1 MLKPNKLAN
10 NNFLSSLDLSTDE
23 VLHILD
29 LANNFKNKKLNIDL
43 GNKVLGL
50 IFDKS
55 STRTRV
61 SFQVAMTRLGGTTID
76 LNPTTSQIGR
86 GEPIKDTA
94 RVLSRY
100 CDVIAIRTFDHS
112 DLEEYAKWSTKP
124 VINALTDLEHPCQAL
139 ADFMTIKEEFLDFK
153 DVVLTFIGDGNNVAN
168 SLILCGALLG
178 VEVRIACPKGYE
190 PNSLLIDKAYEIY
203 KNKNLLKITN
213 DPNTAVLG
221 ANVLYT
227 DVWSSMGEE
236 NQKEE
241 KDKYL
246 PSFFISQILDV
257 VTLEKLKFSKAD
269 IAKTKLLR
277 KWHLFLKNKNIA
289 QLDEFD
295 RFKLHQELEM
305 FLPSFIFYLPQNS
318 QLDWLHKWRDND
330 DKLFHPS
337 NLVNGDLIKK
347 NLEIKDGPIL
357 GELLQYLSQ
366 ELAYKRLNNF
376 DEAIYKAKQW
386 IEQNAPKCD

>member
-10 NNFLSSLDLSTDE
+10 NNFLSSLDLSANE
-23 VLHILD
+23 VLYILE
-29 LANNFKNKKLNIDL
+29 LAKNIKNKQINIDL
-43 GNKVLGL
+43 NNKVLGL

-100 CDVIAIRTFDHS
+100 CDVIAIRTFDHLH
-112 DLEEYAKWSTKP
+112 LEEYAKWSTKP

-190 PNSLLIDKAYEIY
+190 PNSLVIDKAYEIY
-203 KNKNLLKITN
+203 KNKSLLKITN

-236 NQKEE
+236 NQKDE
-241 KDKYL
+241 K
-246 PSFFISQILDV
+246 
-257 VTLEKLKFSKAD
+257 EKVFNGFTIDRDLVSKAD
-269 IAKTKLLR
+269 KDAIILHCLPAYRSKEITDEVFESHKSRIFDQAENRLHAQQALL
-277 KWHLFLKNKNIA
+277 
-289 QLDEFD
+289 
-295 RFKLHQELEM
+295 
-305 FLPSFIFYLPQNS
+305 SC
-318 QLDWLHKWRDND
+318 
-330 DKLFHPS
+330 
-337 NLVNGDLIKK
+337 
-347 NLEIKDGPIL
+347 IL
-357 GELLQYLSQ
+357 Q
-366 ELAYKRLNNF
+366 
-376 DEAIYKAKQW
+376 
-386 IEQNAPKCD
+386 

>member
-1 MLKPNKLAN
+1 MLKPNKLIKF
-10 NNFLSSLDLSTDE
+10 NFLSSLDVSVNEL
-23 VLHILD
+23 LHIFE
-29 LANNFKNKKLNIDL
+29 LASCFKKKSIEIEFKK
-43 GNKVLGL
+43 KVLGL

-76 LNPTTSQIGR
+76 LNPITSQIGR

-100 CDVIAIRTFDHS
+100 CDVLAIRTFNHS

-139 ADFMTIKEEFLDFK
+139 ADFLTIKEEFVDFK
-153 DVVLTFIGDGNNVAN
+153 NIVLAFIGDGNNVAN

-190 PNSLLIDKAYEIY
+190 PDSSVLKKAMQIY

-213 DPNTAVLG
+213 DPNIAALG

-236 NQKEE
+236 NQKKE
-241 KDKYL
+241 KDKDFVGFTIDTNLLNKAEKNAIVLHCL
-246 PSFFISQILDV
+246 PAYR
-257 VTLEKLKFSKAD
+257 SKEITDEVIQSKKSRIFEQAENRMHVQQ
-269 IAKTKLLR
+269 ALL
-277 KWHLFLKNKNIA
+277 
-289 QLDEFD
+289 
-295 RFKLHQELEM
+295 
-305 FLPSFIFYLPQNS
+305 SC
-318 QLDWLHKWRDND
+318 
-330 DKLFHPS
+330 
-337 NLVNGDLIKK
+337 LI
-347 NLEIKDGPIL
+347 
-357 GELLQYLSQ
+357 
-366 ELAYKRLNNF
+366 
-376 DEAIYKAKQW
+376 
-386 IEQNAPKCD
+386 